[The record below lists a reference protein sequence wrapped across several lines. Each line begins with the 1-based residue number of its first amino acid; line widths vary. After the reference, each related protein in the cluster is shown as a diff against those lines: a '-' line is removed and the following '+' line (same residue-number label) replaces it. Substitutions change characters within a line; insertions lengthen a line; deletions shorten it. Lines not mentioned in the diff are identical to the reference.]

1 MIQIRYFPDGG
12 FVLHQLP
19 CPGRALHASA
29 WFDKRGAMHACEA
42 IHFQRGR
49 RVALPVKTG
58 GPIWQSLAA
67 HGPRHSRTLYVESL
81 T

>member
-1 MIQIRYFPDGG
+1 MQIHYFPDGG

-29 WFDKRGAMHACEA
+29 WFDKRGTMIDCEC
-42 IHFQRGR
+42 IHVQRGR
-49 RVALPVKTG
+49 YYAAPVKRG

-67 HGPRHSRTLYVESL
+67 HGPPHSRTLYVESL
-81 T
+81 A